1 MLWAG
6 LRSRRTEILAG
17 FGVGTESE
25 FKTAV
30 ESEKMPDS
38 KYIYIYI
45 YIYIFGICALY
56 MGKTIY
62 KYQLT
67 GFAILGCLT
76 VIYILCIYNIYMYIY
91 IYIYVYIY
99 IYIYIYICI

>member
-6 LRSRRTEILAG
+6 LRSRRTEVLAG

-25 FKTAV
+25 FKTAM
-30 ESEKMPDS
+30 ESEKMPVS
-38 KYIYIYI
+38 KKI

-62 KYQLT
+62 KYQIT
-67 GFAILGCLT
+67 GFAILGCLA
-76 VIYILCIYNIYMYIY
+76 VIYILYNIYNIY
-91 IYIYVYIY
+91 IYIYKC
-99 IYIYIYICI
+99 IYICI